1 MISRKINMAELT
13 LISAYQYSLK
23 PLVEAAL
30 ANQLKLLKAGVRRT
44 DERIMKFEEKY
55 RVLTQEFVN
64 RFENDGFEETLEFAE
79 WIGEYRLLKKLQEKI
94 GILQEVHFVN

>member
-1 MISRKINMAELT
+1 MAELT

>member
-1 MISRKINMAELT
+1 
-13 LISAYQYSLK
+13 
-23 PLVEAAL
+23 LVEAAL

-55 RVLTQEFVN
+55 RVITQELVN

-79 WIGEYRLLKKLQEKI
+79 
-94 GILQEVHFVN
+94 